1 MSIRKQAWLVC
12 IAAVAASYCG
22 GAVLLEWSLCR
33 ADAAFFRDAAAQAA
47 ALRTTRYALGGILA
61 LAAVCAVMAGGWL
74 YRWRVSR
81 PAARLAERIGQC
93 DMVREAALAAATA
106 PAADATARLVF
117 WCDRLLAAGT
127 ALGARYRLVL
137 DAVPD
142 PLFLVDAQRRVV
154 FANKAFASLAGG
166 AVATVEGR
174 RCDALFPAG
183 DRTGRHCPA
192 ACGRCDA
199 PASRAGC
206 VTCETDGGVRV
217 FRPVAAPV
225 ADGQGTSPSWLYMAQ
240 DVTAQVD
247 RENALKEHLRRVQA
261 VNAGITSVSQALN
274 CGIASILGRVEE
286 ASDGARQQQLRV
298 EAVQRSMHQMTAAAG
313 DVSDNARAASG
324 QAAQARESASLGERA
339 VSRAAG
345 AIDAVRA
352 QAQRLRENMAALQRR
367 TKDIGGIL
375 TVISDIADQT
385 NLLALN
391 AAIEAAR
398 AGTEGR
404 GFAVVADEVR
414 KLAEKTMRA
423 TGEVNQAIAAI
434 QEEARRSQGVS
445 ETAAEA
451 VDEAAALSA
460 RAGAVLADIV
470 AVVDRTAGQVHN
482 IAAAARQQSKASED
496 IDLALRDVTSVS
508 ANTVEGM
515 SAASEALEN
524 LSAVAGRL
532 RRAVAAVEAPEGA
545 FACRDGQG
553 EPALARGQLV

>member
-1 MSIRKQAWLVC
+1 
-12 IAAVAASYCG
+12 
-22 GAVLLEWSLCR
+22 
-33 ADAAFFRDAAAQAA
+33 
-47 ALRTTRYALGGILA
+47 
-61 LAAVCAVMAGGWL
+61 
-74 YRWRVSR
+74 
-81 PAARLAERIGQC
+81 
-93 DMVREAALAAATA
+93 
-106 PAADATARLVF
+106 
-117 WCDRLLAAGT
+117 
-127 ALGARYRLVL
+127 
-137 DAVPD
+137 
-142 PLFLVDAQRRVV
+142 
-154 FANKAFASLAGG
+154 
-166 AVATVEGR
+166 
-174 RCDALFPAG
+174 
-183 DRTGRHCPA
+183 
-192 ACGRCDA
+192 
-199 PASRAGC
+199 

-217 FRPVAAPV
+217 FRPVATPL
-225 ADGQGTSPSWLYMAQ
+225 ADGQGTPPAWLYLAR
-240 DVTAQVD
+240 DVTAQIS
-247 RENALKEHLRRVQA
+247 RENVLEEHLRRVQTA
-261 VNAGITSVSQALN
+261 NAGITSVSQALN

-298 EAVQRSMHQMTAAAG
+298 EAVQRSMHQMTAAAC

-339 VSRAAG
+339 VSRATG

-470 AVVDRTAGQVHN
+470 ALVDRTAGQAHN

-515 SAASEALEN
+515 STASEALEN

-532 RRAVAAVEAPEGA
+532 RRAVTAVEAPDDA
-545 FACRDGQG
+545 CACRVGQG
-553 EPALARGQLV
+553 EPAPARGQLV